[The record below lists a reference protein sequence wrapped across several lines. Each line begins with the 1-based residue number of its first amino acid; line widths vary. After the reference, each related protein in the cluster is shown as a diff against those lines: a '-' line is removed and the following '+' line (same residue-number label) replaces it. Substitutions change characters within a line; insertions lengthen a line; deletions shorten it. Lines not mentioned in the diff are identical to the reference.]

1 MMKYLRIGFKMG
13 LSPRNVDDP
22 LPQHTPPPPESASYH
37 MQGTDQPFEV
47 SDSRMAEALGIPSSP
62 SPPCPQSPSMWGDSP
77 RVAFRNERLSTHRQR
92 VQGFS
97 QAPFTMAKVVAKKK
111 RWTRLKRS
119 RSSSRNNSSAV
130 PQEHLEHVVSRYL
143 FKMDLFMM
151 VSIHT
156 YVFCRYLVAD
166 LSYYT

>member
-77 RVAFRNERLSTHRQR
+77 RGSSLAVPFSCWGVCVELKSRANWEKIRMRGRFRHRQSR
-92 VQGFS
+92 DVK
-97 QAPFTMAKVVAKKK
+97 QAFNP
-111 RWTRLKRS
+111 
-119 RSSSRNNSSAV
+119 
-130 PQEHLEHVVSRYL
+130 
-143 FKMDLFMM
+143 
-151 VSIHT
+151 
-156 YVFCRYLVAD
+156 LVA
-166 LSYYT
+166 LTL

>member
-22 LPQHTPPPPESASYH
+22 LPQHTPPPPESASLVD

-77 RVAFRNERLSTHRQR
+77 RDDVKESRWILS
-92 VQGFS
+92 G
-97 QAPFTMAKVVAKKK
+97 
-111 RWTRLKRS
+111 
-119 RSSSRNNSSAV
+119 V
-130 PQEHLEHVVSRYL
+130 PVLH
-143 FKMDLFMM
+143 
-151 VSIHT
+151 
-156 YVFCRYLVAD
+156 
-166 LSYYT
+166 